1 MAVYQVLTSIP
12 HGQLAS
18 YSQVAELAGL
28 PRQARRVGRILS
40 QLPADSRLPWFRVVN
55 ARGKISFPEHS
66 PSYRRQLNR
75 LLAEGS
81 AKPSGK
87 LRWHER
93 RWRP

>member
-1 MAVYQVLTSIP
+1 MLASIP
-12 HGQLAS
+12 RGHLAS

-55 ARGKISFPEHS
+55 ARGKISFPES
-66 PSYRRQLNR
+66 APAYRRQLNK
-75 LLAEGS
+75 LLAEDS
-81 AKPSGK
+81 AEVSGK

>member
-1 MAVYQVLTSIP
+1 MVASIP
-12 HGQLAS
+12 HGRLAS

-40 QLPADSRLPWFRVVN
+40 RLPADSRLPWFRVVN
-55 ARGKISFPEHS
+55 ARGKISFPETA
-66 PSYRRQLNR
+66 PAYRCQLDK

-81 AKPSGK
+81 AEPSGK
-87 LRWHER
+87 LRWRDR

>member
-1 MAVYQVLTSIP
+1 MLTSIP

-40 QLPADSRLPWFRVVN
+40 QLPGDSQLPWFRVVN
-55 ARGKISFPEHS
+55 ARGKISFPEYS
-66 PSYRRQLNR
+66 PAYRRQLNK

-81 AKPSGK
+81 AEPSGK
-87 LRWHER
+87 LRWRER

>member
-1 MAVYQVLTSIP
+1 MASIP

-40 QLPADSRLPWFRVVN
+40 QLPSDSQLPWFRVVN
-55 ARGKISFPEHS
+55 ARGKISFPKHS
-66 PSYRRQLNR
+66 PSYHRQLNK

-81 AKPSGK
+81 AEPPGK
-87 LRWHER
+87 LRWNER
-93 RWRP
+93 RWHP